1 MGSLKKRCKTYG
13 CPNLHHNASGYCDE
27 CTAKYRESHPRQESE
42 KPTASARKAYGSW
55 KWRKFA
61 SDFLRLHPVCE
72 ICGAPARVCDHKDMT
87 ADMMVDAY
95 GGFDYEP
102 SHYQALCYSCNARK
116 GMRLVLKSEINI
128 RVHFCIAMIVL
139 ALAFVLDFSIE
150 KMCILLLTIAFVIVT
165 EMLNSAIEFSLDAV
179 FHNRYSKLV
188 GMAKD
193 ISAGA
198 VMFASVVAIVIGVLL
213 FGSAL
218 LKILA

>member
-116 GMRLVLKSEINI
+116 GMREDRTMRAAYQSD
-128 RVHFCIAMIVL
+128 L
-139 ALAFVLDFSIE
+139 AAISQHPKGRGEKNAGGASTAFDR
-150 KMCILLLTIAFVIVT
+150 TIPHT
-165 EMLNSAIEFSLDAV
+165 GRS
-179 FHNRYSKLV
+179 
-188 GMAKD
+188 
-193 ISAGA
+193 
-198 VMFASVVAIVIGVLL
+198 
-213 FGSAL
+213 
-218 LKILA
+218 

>member
-116 GMRLVLKSEINI
+116 GMREDRTMRAAYQSD
-128 RVHFCIAMIVL
+128 L
-139 ALAFVLDFSIE
+139 AAISQHPKGRGEKNAGGASTAFD
-150 KMCILLLTIAFVIVT
+150 KTIPHT
-165 EMLNSAIEFSLDAV
+165 GRS
-179 FHNRYSKLV
+179 
-188 GMAKD
+188 
-193 ISAGA
+193 
-198 VMFASVVAIVIGVLL
+198 
-213 FGSAL
+213 
-218 LKILA
+218 

>member
-116 GMRLVLKSEINI
+116 GMREDRTMRAAYQSDLAAISQHPKGRGEKNGHPASTAFGGDVPTHGEVLN
-128 RVHFCIAMIVL
+128 V
-139 ALAFVLDFSIE
+139 
-150 KMCILLLTIAFVIVT
+150 
-165 EMLNSAIEFSLDAV
+165 
-179 FHNRYSKLV
+179 
-188 GMAKD
+188 
-193 ISAGA
+193 
-198 VMFASVVAIVIGVLL
+198 
-213 FGSAL
+213 
-218 LKILA
+218 

>member
-116 GMRLVLKSEINI
+116 GMREDRTMRAAYQSD
-128 RVHFCIAMIVL
+128 L
-139 ALAFVLDFSIE
+139 AAISQHPKGRGEKNAGGASTAFD
-150 KMCILLLTIAFVIVT
+150 KTIPHKGR
-165 EMLNSAIEFSLDAV
+165 S
-179 FHNRYSKLV
+179 
-188 GMAKD
+188 
-193 ISAGA
+193 
-198 VMFASVVAIVIGVLL
+198 
-213 FGSAL
+213 
-218 LKILA
+218 